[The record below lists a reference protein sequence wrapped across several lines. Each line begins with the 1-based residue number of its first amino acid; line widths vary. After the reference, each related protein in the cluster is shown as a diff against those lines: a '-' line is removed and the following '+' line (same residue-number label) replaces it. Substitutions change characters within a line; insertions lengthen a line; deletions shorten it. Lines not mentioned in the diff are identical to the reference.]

1 MIAGITINLG
11 GTEYTVPP
19 LNLRL
24 FFAHEKDID
33 TLTHP
38 AGSGTAEYTKAAVTV
53 LHECLK
59 RNYPELSKDALL
71 DAVDYPQLPALIA
84 AIFGQSGFVN
94 RPLEPSQP
102 SQSPAATP

>member
-1 MIAGITINLG
+1 MIAGISVNLG
-11 GTEYTVPP
+11 GTDYTVPP

-24 FFAHEKDID
+24 FFAHEKDIE

-38 AGSGTAEYTKAAVTV
+38 AASGTVEYTKAAVTV

-59 RNYPELSKDALL
+59 RNYPDMDRDALL
-71 DAVDYPQLPALIA
+71 DAVDYPQLPGLIA

-94 RPLEPSQP
+94 RPLEPNPP
-102 SQSPAATP
+102 SPSPAATP